1 MRAVRRRLVRSIG
14 FLVRHSYPAVIVVLG
29 LYALVLYLPQP
40 DPRKPWVAGVLDE
53 LPSLLRIPQ
62 VVAPTMVSVPV
73 PTEALAVGQVIDGLD
88 GPKPSGGGPIM
99 EMRVFVSAE
108 LDGKIVDPKELQHT
122 VAKQVL
128 ARGQPIAIDA
138 VEPYVLLPVATE
150 TQSAGKLI
158 PYDHANFELRAF
170 PRSVQHDDKVLILD
184 ALDDKLVVEPIP
196 AYQPIPRASV
206 DSYVVLPVLR
216 FAMANGARF
225 EAENVHFKILPYRT
239 VENELGTLV
248 LDRADLLNP
257 PRLVNGDH
265 LPPDTPIKRD
275 AVGP

>member
-265 LPPDTPIKRD
+265 LPPDTPIKRG

>member
-1 MRAVRRRLVRSIG
+1 MRVRRRLVRSIG

-170 PRSVQHDDKVLILD
+170 PRSVQRDDKVLILD

-265 LPPDTPIKRD
+265 LPPDTPIKRG

>member
-150 TQSAGKLI
+150 AQSAGKLI

-265 LPPDTPIKRD
+265 LPPDTPIKRG

>member
-150 TQSAGKLI
+150 AQSAGKLI

-196 AYQPIPRASV
+196 AYQPIPRVSV